1 MFTYVSYVQFGKNAT
16 VCIYLAVSES
26 TREANH
32 IIILPHAPVQL
43 ERFKRRFAAP
53 RGVRPEWSSR
63 GKRRLFVPHNGAPLG
78 SRQSVVVR
86 YFEEARFEE
95 AC

>member
-1 MFTYVSYVQFGKNAT
+1 MLFTYVSYVQFGKNAT

-43 ERFKRRFAAP
+43 WRK
-53 RGVRPEWSSR
+53 V
-63 GKRRLFVPHNGAPLG
+63 
-78 SRQSVVVR
+78 
-86 YFEEARFEE
+86 E
-95 AC
+95 ACVSAIISPPLPKQILLPEGRVERRSGGSKDVKHIQAHPHAII